1 LIEDKKSNF
10 QSNAQKLESVGKVSE
25 MCVTDIYSD
34 FVKSFHI
41 QRRQNRQL
49 INDEIG
55 GTRKFV

>member
-1 LIEDKKSNF
+1 LREDKKSNF
-10 QSNAQKLESVGKVSE
+10 QSNAQKLESEGKVSE

-41 QRRQNRQL
+41 QRGQNRQL

-55 GTRKFV
+55 GARKFV